1 HFHSGEETVRTE
13 QNPFIQS
20 TLSCLLV
27 SSSKGFELNIRNSV
41 MESSIEA
48 SRTEGAPK
56 PKLAPKPRLTP
67 KPFSLQQNTT
77 IRSIHA
83 PKTVTSPSKATT
95 HQTGKS
101 EAPGVPEATLT
112 TTAQKPPQQPATS
125 DSKLG
130 SVSVHTKDQPKTTE
144 EKKTCP
150 HGEDTPDSSVAPGKS
165 DPASQSAPPKKISK
179 SEPIQKEDV
188 TQRNHN
194 TSTDVVT
201 NSEQKDEK
209 KKEDETQMPV
219 VQKLE
224 ESGGDDSSTTNPKNR
239 WGNSRK
245 RLSMELTS
253 KFESGG
259 LSLPPQPHITISTT
273 TSKDDANQ
281 PVPPDPKQGLTTSE
295 PPSRESDEGKL
306 KEEYSGGGSIKR
318 RISLLFDSSSRPEV
332 VVKKEEPEIINGAG
346 GVKERIKNWRVE
358 TGSEGPKNEKKPQVV
373 PRIRPKSFDPVTVPS
388 AGKTPKRPP
397 VELPV
402 TGTSSAEAADPPSK
416 ISPAEQPAESPLD
429 TSKDAPPEVKS
440 SETSSETSGECEQSK
455 STEGDVQLRAH
466 SPPATH
472 TVTDEG
478 SSAASESAPHAP
490 KGDNIRRRSVHFGVV
505 ERDDGGPPVRLCP
518 ETESKAE
525 DEAPEDEDLPGSVPA
540 NRRVGIL
547 QNKDD
552 EVQRQEEDR
561 LKHLEFEKRR
571 KAEESLKEKER
582 LMLEEEKKQKE
593 EEEEEK
599 ARLREEE
606 MEREK
611 QMELMWQRQREEERE
626 RAKQKE
632 EILKQDQE
640 EREKER
646 LKEEKRKEE
655 RLREEKEKQRLREE
669 EKLIHDNEE
678 HKLEGKLR
686 EEEITEDKQREEDL
700 EKEGLNKTEELRR
713 GEDEEK
719 KKEEELELMW
729 QRQKE
734 EDGERARQK
743 EERLRQEEMEKV
755 RLREEERRKE
765 EERMRERQREVE
777 EEERMRMELERKR
790 QQEKEEMEKMRQ
802 IEMER
807 QREMERK
814 RQIEKERAEELER
827 KRQEELER
835 KRAEE
840 LEEKLRMERER
851 EELMLTNL
859 QKEEDGEREM
869 SVDEPELNLISFD
882 SEPQTPSGQTYELTE
897 SQMEV
902 VYDDFSVRNPHHEV
916 DFDDFSVKPKRW
928 GSRAKIE
935 TSPVQSTS
943 LYSRDEEM
951 EALVPLEVKTQE
963 RNVPEQLE
971 KPDSPGSTPAQ
982 ENPEEEEEKEMEK
995 EEEVETNRDEGEED
1009 DKQEVH
1015 SHGDPTTRTTSCV
1028 SLSTMQYFGGKLSAA
1043 QLQVAGWVGSVRRSL
1058 QGALQLVWGNA
1069 EERQEEEDE
1078 DKEEEESGDGE
1089 GRFQRAMS
1097 PLRSFARRSRRSL
1110 GRLSLRSRQT
1120 LHRRA
1125 TQTCSTQL
1133 NSYRTG
1139 GEDKDTDALIDG
1151 EPDQQ
1156 NGACEPTSE
1165 SDSPKP
1171 AADQLPEVSSED
1183 VDISD
1188 FQREPELSPFPESTT
1203 PLLDTSAQKSK
1214 ADLGKRRIRTRPSR
1228 SLHAGLTQTDGQDWK
1243 FRDSTV
1249 EKEIPSKRRES
1260 DSEEEQPKQKMVC
1273 SPPPTSQRVPIF
1285 PGLNPAALIAQI
1297 KKRTSGGGTG
1307 GGEETEDKGRQE
1319 RESPNEE
1326 LSPSP
1331 SQLSRSPRSAAHL
1344 AGAARV
1350 LPPIGGTDGGAIS
1363 SPAWLK
1369 ELKSKKRLSQHEGE
1383 A

>member
-1 HFHSGEETVRTE
+1 
-13 QNPFIQS
+13 
-20 TLSCLLV
+20 
-27 SSSKGFELNIRNSV
+27 

-83 PKTVTSPSKATT
+83 PKTVTSLSKATT

-165 DPASQSAPPKKISK
+165 DPASQSAPPKQISK

-224 ESGGDDSSTTNPKNR
+224 ESGGDDSSTTNTKNR

-281 PVPPDPKQGLTTSE
+281 PVPPDPKQSLTTSE

-332 VVKKEEPEIINGAG
+332 VVKKEEPEIINGVG

-525 DEAPEDEDLPGSVPA
+525 DEAPEDEEDLPGSVPA

-599 ARLREEE
+599 ARQMREEEKIREEEKEREKLKEEEKERQRMEEWERERSKEEERERERLREEE

-646 LKEEKRKEE
+646 LKEEERKEE

-935 TSPVQSTS
+935 TSPVQTTS

-971 KPDSPGSTPAQ
+971 KPDSPGPTPAQ

-1009 DKQEVH
+1009 DKQE
-1015 SHGDPTTRTTSCV
+1015 
-1028 SLSTMQYFGGKLSAA
+1028 
-1043 QLQVAGWVGSVRRSL
+1043 
-1058 QGALQLVWGNA
+1058 
-1069 EERQEEEDE
+1069 
-1078 DKEEEESGDGE
+1078 
-1089 GRFQRAMS
+1089 
-1097 PLRSFARRSRRSL
+1097 
-1110 GRLSLRSRQT
+1110 
-1120 LHRRA
+1120 
-1125 TQTCSTQL
+1125 TQL

-1171 AADQLPEVSSED
+1171 AADQFPEVSSED

-1260 DSEEEQPKQKMVC
+1260 DSEEEQPKQKIVC